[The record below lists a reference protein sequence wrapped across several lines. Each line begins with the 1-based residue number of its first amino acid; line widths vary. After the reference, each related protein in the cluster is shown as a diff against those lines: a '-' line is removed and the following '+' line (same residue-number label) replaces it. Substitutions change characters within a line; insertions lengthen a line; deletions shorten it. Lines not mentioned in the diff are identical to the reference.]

1 MAHAILPAP
10 HRSTV
15 STHQHTRPARPQKHS
30 RRKIDGAVCKIR
42 TKSYKPVLHRYPARI
57 SLYYLLAQFGRE
69 MTDPETKQQQSAAD
83 GDMCEFLTSSTG
95 TRPSADELAS

>member
-1 MAHAILPAP
+1 
-10 HRSTV
+10 
-15 STHQHTRPARPQKHS
+15 
-30 RRKIDGAVCKIR
+30 
-42 TKSYKPVLHRYPARI
+42 
-57 SLYYLLAQFGRE
+57 